1 MGLLLTPLL
10 IGCATTKV
18 ETVQVQ
24 AGMFRCDI
32 DVSIPGAKGTKLPDD
47 VVATQLLKER
57 ARGNCYKSRLDD
69 VYTYLKSKDA
79 IVGE

>member
-1 MGLLLTPLL
+1 
-10 IGCATTKV
+10 
-18 ETVQVQ
+18 
-24 AGMFRCDI
+24 MFRCNI
-32 DVSIPGAKGTKLPDD
+32 DVFIPGAKGTKLPDD
-47 VVATQLLKER
+47 VIATQLLKER